1 VDMAEGKLF
10 GDTEIKDKLSAARP
24 FGEWVGKINEL
35 DEALSGVTEK
45 PLFSG
50 TELRRRQVAAGYTI
64 EELEQILAPM
74 AEDGKETLASMGDDT
89 PSAVL
94 SGKYRPLS
102 HFFRQNFSQV
112 TNPPID

>member
-1 VDMAEGKLF
+1 M
-10 GDTEIKDKLSAARP
+10 KDLLAASQDFSA
-24 FGEWVGKINEL
+24 WVGKINEL
-35 DEALSGVTEK
+35 DDDLAKAFEK
-45 PLFSG
+45 PIFKG
-50 TELRRRQVAAGYTI
+50 ADLRQRQIAAGYTI

-94 SGKYRPLS
+94 SEKYRPLS

-112 TNPPID
+112 TNPRLIACANFGS